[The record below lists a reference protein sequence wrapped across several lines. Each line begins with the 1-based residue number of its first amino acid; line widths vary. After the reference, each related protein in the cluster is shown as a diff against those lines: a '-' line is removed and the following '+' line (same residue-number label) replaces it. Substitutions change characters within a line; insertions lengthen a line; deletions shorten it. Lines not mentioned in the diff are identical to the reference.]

1 MSEWRDPELA
11 GSDAS
16 LRSLLQRFGFDEQL
30 FARLRERLRQ
40 SENPE
45 AQNRLTL
52 PMLPPA
58 PGDLVALPPLGTP
71 ARRTLEAIGGA
82 SIQRGELAVVFLAG
96 GMATR
101 FGGVVKAAVEV
112 LDGLSFLALQLR
124 SVERVAEACQAGIPV
139 YLMSSFAT
147 DAPLRTLASSLQSG
161 RVPVNV
167 FPQLISLRL
176 TPEGE
181 LFRDAA
187 GRLSPYAP
195 GHGDL
200 VPALSRAGLL
210 ATLARRGI
218 KYLAMTNIDNLAGT
232 LDPALLALHVAGG
245 KSMSFEVVPTGP
257 ADQGGTPARV
267 GGVLQVIEGFRQP
280 LDFEPASIPWFS
292 TNCLYFTLEALQP
305 SFPLEWF
312 VVSKQ
317 VDGLRAVQFER
328 LVNQLT
334 AFLPSQGLM
343 VERDGPDARF
353 LPIKEPADL
362 QNERARIER
371 LLAQRGV
378 LPCG

>member
-1 MSEWRDPELA
+1 MSDWQDPELA

-16 LRSLLQRFGFDEQL
+16 LQSLLERFGFDEPL
-30 FARLRERLRQ
+30 FTRLRERLRQ

-58 PGDLVALPPLGTP
+58 AGDLVALPPLGSP
-71 ARRTLEAIGGA
+71 ARHTLEASGHE
-82 SIQRGELAVVFLAG
+82 SIRRGELAVVLLAG

-124 SVERVAEACQAGIPV
+124 GVQRVAEACQAGIPV
-139 YLMSSFAT
+139 YLMSSFAS
-147 DAPLRTLASSLQSG
+147 DAELRPLASALQSE
-161 RVPVNV
+161 RVPVDI

-200 VPALSRAGLL
+200 VPAMSRAGLL

-218 KYLAMTNIDNLAGT
+218 KHLFMTNIDNLPGT

-245 KSMSFEVVPTGP
+245 KSMSFEVVPRSP
-257 ADQGGTPARV
+257 VDQGGTPARV
-267 GGVLQVIEGFRQP
+267 GGVLQVIEGLRQP
-280 LDFEPASIPWFS
+280 LDFDPASIPWFS
-292 TNCLYFTLEALQP
+292 TNCLYFELEALRP
-305 SFPLEWF
+305 GFPLDWF
-312 VVSKQ
+312 AVSKQ
-317 VDGLRAVQFER
+317 VDGRRAIQFER

-334 AFLPSQGLM
+334 AFLPSQGMM

-362 QNERARIER
+362 ESERARIEQ
-371 LLAQRGV
+371 LLTQRGV
-378 LPCG
+378 LRGD

>member
-1 MSEWRDPELA
+1 MSEWHDPELA

-16 LRSLLQRFGFDEQL
+16 LRSLLQRFGFDEHL

-40 SENPE
+40 SENAD

-58 PGDLVALPPLGTP
+58 SGDLIALPPLGSP
-71 ARRTLEAIGGA
+71 ARRTLEGIGRA
-82 SIQRGELAVVFLAG
+82 SIRSGELAVVFLAG

-124 SVERVAEACQAGIPV
+124 GVERVAEACQAGIPV
-139 YLMSSFAT
+139 YLMSSFAS
-147 DAPLRTLASSLQSG
+147 DAQLRVLASSLQSG
-161 RVPVNV
+161 RVPVDT

-218 KYLAMTNIDNLAGT
+218 KHIFMTNIDNLAGT
-232 LDPALLALHVAGG
+232 LDPALLALHAAGG
-245 KSMSFEVVPTGP
+245 RSMSFEVVPRNP

-267 GGVLQVIEGFRQP
+267 GGVLQVIESFRQP

-292 TNCLYFTLEALQP
+292 TNCLYFTLEALRP
-305 SFPLEWF
+305 DFPLEWF

-317 VDGLRAVQFER
+317 VDGMRAVQFER

-362 QNERARIER
+362 QSEHARIEQVSAAAR
-371 LLAQRGV
+371 
-378 LPCG
+378 